1 MLCRGA
7 DDAPLQPERFH
18 GRCIA
23 VLVFMQFGAPHHIV
37 RRQAGTGLRFILL
50 LALPL
55 PADTLPGYNG
65 NNGGVQVWCLL
76 VHVQHARYKVLV
88 SKSLP

>member
-1 MLCRGA
+1 
-7 DDAPLQPERFH
+7 
-18 GRCIA
+18 
-23 VLVFMQFGAPHHIV
+23 MQFGAPHHIV
-37 RRQAGTGLRFILL
+37 CRQTGTGFRFILP

-55 PADTLPGYNG
+55 PADALPGDNG
-65 NNGGVQVWCLL
+65 NDGGVQVWRFL